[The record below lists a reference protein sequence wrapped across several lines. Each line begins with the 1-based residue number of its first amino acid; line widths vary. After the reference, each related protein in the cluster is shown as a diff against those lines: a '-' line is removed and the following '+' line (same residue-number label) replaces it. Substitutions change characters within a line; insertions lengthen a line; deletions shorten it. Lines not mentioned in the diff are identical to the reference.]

1 MSVASAA
8 VVRPSFVVGALL
20 VLAAGISWSFSG
32 LFVRMAPDLNAWQ
45 FIVMRGFGV
54 ACAFTALAR
63 LSGSPSILRD
73 LYSLGSAGAIVTIAF
88 CFSSV
93 GYIIALKLTTVANV
107 LVLSST
113 SPLFSA
119 VLGYVVLGERLNGG
133 QAGAVA
139 LGFVG
144 LFVTVG
150 GGFEAGGWL
159 GNVCGLGSALGFAVA
174 NVTMRLEPR
183 GRDFVPAAAAYG
195 ALTSLFAVGM
205 CVAAGNPVVGTL
217 GDTLVSFA
225 AGFLIMGLGFTLF
238 LRGAPA
244 VPAVGQAVL
253 AQTETVF
260 GPLWPWLVFGET
272 PARST
277 LIGGVIILSA
287 VVAMTYSGAAAPT
300 PNVSN

>member
-1 MSVASAA
+1 MSLASALPT
-8 VVRPSFVVGALL
+8 RPSFMVGALL

-32 LFVRMAPDLNAWQ
+32 LFVRMAPDLDAWQ
-45 FIVMRGFGV
+45 FIVMRGLGV
-54 ACAFTALAR
+54 ACAFTLHAR
-63 LSGSPSILRD
+63 ISGRRSVLRD
-73 LYSLGSAGAIVTIAF
+73 LYALGSAGAIVTIAF

-93 GYIIALKLTTVANV
+93 GYIVALKLTTVANV

-119 VLGYVVLGERLNGG
+119 VLGYVVLGERLNAG

-139 LGFVG
+139 LGFLG

-159 GNVCGLGSALGFAVA
+159 GNVSGLVSALGFAIA
-174 NVTMRLEPR
+174 NVTMRLKPR
-183 GRDFVPAAAAYG
+183 GRDFTPSATAYG
-195 ALTSLFAVGM
+195 AVTSLVAVGM
-205 CVAAGNPVVGTL
+205 CVAAGNPIVGSL
-217 GDTLVSFA
+217 NDMLVAFA
-225 AGFLIMGLGFTLF
+225 AGFLIIGLGFTLF

-277 LIGGVIILSA
+277 LIGGAIILSA
-287 VVAMTYSGAAAPT
+287 VVAMTYAGAAAPP
-300 PNVSN
+300 PNMSN